1 MPPAGLFFA
10 ANAAGGEKSARR
22 SARVR
27 AAAPPPRPPFKAM
40 LLSCFDPRIQAPIA
54 SWMSRPVPGSHA
66 TSLRGQYSQFTI
78 AGGAVGVT
86 ASFFPEAWRQT
97 FWDNF
102 ATTIKLHGIKN
113 LVAVN
118 HSNCGSG
125 GIAFGE
131 DVPNNPE
138 RELPIHVESVTK
150 LRETLLLRHPDI
162 GFQAWYLARDPA
174 GRFTEWTNLI
184 PGPVIA

>member
-1 MPPAGLFFA
+1 M
-10 ANAAGGEKSARR
+10 
-22 SARVR
+22 
-27 AAAPPPRPPFKAM
+27 
-40 LLSCFDPRIQAPIA
+40 
-54 SWMSRPVPGSHA
+54 PGSHA
-66 TSLRGQYSQFTI
+66 ISLRGQYSQFTI
-78 AGGAVGVT
+78 AGGAVGIT

-131 DVPNNPE
+131 DVPNDPE
-138 RELPIHVESVTK
+138 RELQIHIDSVAE
-150 LRETLLLRHPDI
+150 LQRALSFRHPEI
-162 GFQAWYLARDPA
+162 GFQAWYLARDSA

-184 PGPVIA
+184 AGLVIA